1 MQTYGSNPYTLSD
14 DNTLYPNPSNA
25 EAFFYGSSE
34 IPSKIVFLH
43 DKTGHIISAT
53 LHKSRIYI
61 LYSLKLYFYK
71 YTFSKLCFA
80 KINCRFY
87 LR

>member
-61 LYSLKLYFYK
+61 YYFI
-71 YTFSKLCFA
+71 FI
-80 KINCRFY
+80 KIIF
-87 LR
+87 L

>member
-1 MQTYGSNPYTLSD
+1 VNNFFTIFFLLAGISSKSYIMQTYGSNPYTLSD

-61 LYSLKLYFYK
+61 YYFI
-71 YTFSKLCFA
+71 F
-80 KINCRFY
+80 I
-87 LR
+87 